1 MRPVSNQAGRC
12 FATAKTHKFT
22 SLKDIT
28 IENMKLRLI
37 VDLTGT
43 YTYNT
48 SKVIA
53 NYLRPL
59 SKNQYTMSDTLKF
72 PDLLKNADTNANY
85 EDVSYYVES
94 PFHSYS
100 SCWDNWVH
108 PEMYIYQQRI
118 KTFM

>member
-1 MRPVSNQAGRC
+1 MRPVSNQAGRF

-28 IENMKLRLI
+28 IENMKLHLI

-53 NYLRPL
+53 NYL
-59 SKNQYTMSDTLKF
+59 
-72 PDLLKNADTNANY
+72 
-85 EDVSYYVES
+85 
-94 PFHSYS
+94 
-100 SCWDNWVH
+100 
-108 PEMYIYQQRI
+108 
-118 KTFM
+118 